1 MSQVTPYP
9 ESLPIRGRSAR
20 AILLAGLLALV
31 VAGVLVLVLALNDGS
46 TSSQENAAASPQPS
60 LRTDG
65 GPEESGVAAAVG
77 SLPGSGPNESAIASS
92 IARGSTQPSSIP
104 DESTISSS
112 VSGG

>member
-31 VAGVLVLVLALNDGS
+31 VAGIIVLVLALNNSS
-46 TSSQENAAASPQPS
+46 TSSKGNAGAPSQPS

-92 IARGSTQPSSIP
+92 IARGSTQPSSAP
-104 DESTISSS
+104 AARTISLS
-112 VSGG
+112 VTRH